1 MIRILTTGLTRLRQ
15 TATAPEPWVVR
26 FRAYYYFC
34 RKVEW
39 LGPWQSF
46 VTAIQRARKGNYGRD
61 VPKPSEALVW
71 INVDGSARDL
81 TDAEKR
87 HVDADFSPFDGA
99 RPYIK
104 STYQQHNEWGELSG
118 YLQRTEVPDG
128 IPINAAPPES
138 PPQQQTAES
147 VASDQDQL
155 ARHNRW
161 RAAQPGVRAVSHAPK
176 RRDCPGIGR
185 DMHRYNPQRLL

>member
-1 MIRILTTGLTRLRQ
+1 MVRS
-15 TATAPEPWVVR
+15 ATAPEPWVVR

-34 RKVEW
+34 RKVER

-46 VTAIQRARKGNYGRD
+46 VTAIQRARKRNYGRD

-104 STYQQHNEWGELSG
+104 STISSTTDGVSSAVTCNEPKS
-118 YLQRTEVPDG
+118 RTASPST
-128 IPINAAPPES
+128 PPRRKARRSSRPRNRWRVRFRNWSEKV
-138 PPQQQTAES
+138 T
-147 VASDQDQL
+147 QDQL

>member
-1 MIRILTTGLTRLRQ
+1 
-15 TATAPEPWVVR
+15 
-26 FRAYYYFC
+26 
-34 RKVEW
+34 VER

-104 STYQQHNEWGELSG
+104 STYQQRNGWGELSG
-118 YLQRTEVPDG
+118 YLRRTKVPDG
-128 IPINAAPPES
+128 IPINAINAAPPER

-147 VASDQDQL
+147 VASAISEL
-155 ARHNRW
+155 
-161 RAAQPGVRAVSHAPK
+161 VRKSNSGSVGSS
-176 RRDCPGIGR
+176 
-185 DMHRYNPQRLL
+185 

>member
-1 MIRILTTGLTRLRQ
+1 MVRS
-15 TATAPEPWVVR
+15 ATAPEPWVVR

-34 RKVEW
+34 RKVER

-46 VTAIQRARKGNYGRD
+46 VTAIQRARKRNYGRD

-87 HVDADFSPFDGA
+87 HVEPKSRTASPSTPPRRKA
-99 RPYIK
+99 RRSSRPRNRWRVRFRNWSEK
-104 STYQQHNEWGELSG
+104 VT
-118 YLQRTEVPDG
+118 
-128 IPINAAPPES
+128 
-138 PPQQQTAES
+138 
-147 VASDQDQL
+147 QDQL

>member
-1 MIRILTTGLTRLRQ
+1 MVRS
-15 TATAPEPWVVR
+15 ATAPKPWVVR

-34 RKVEW
+34 RKVER

-46 VTAIQRARKGNYGRD
+46 VTAIQRARKRNYGRD

-104 STYQQHNEWGELSG
+104 STYQQHNGWGELSG

-147 VASDQDQL
+147 VASAISEL
-155 ARHNRW
+155 
-161 RAAQPGVRAVSHAPK
+161 VRKSNSGSVGSS
-176 RRDCPGIGR
+176 
-185 DMHRYNPQRLL
+185 